1 MKKRLA
7 QLAQNSMIRY
17 IFFGGCTTLVN
28 LLSFSL
34 LCVTGMA
41 ENPSNIVSILIAILF
56 AYVVNANFVFDS
68 HPENLRE
75 HVSVFGKF
83 LGARGVGMAVEVG
96 GFWVLVTLLG
106 LPAMIGKTA
115 VQFLVIVLNYLLSRF
130 FVFK

>member
-1 MKKRLA
+1 
-7 QLAQNSMIRY
+7 
-17 IFFGGCTTLVN
+17 
-28 LLSFSL
+28 
-34 LCVTGMA
+34 MA

-115 VQFLVIVLNYLLSRF
+115 VQFLVIILNYLLSRF